1 MALQVDFENVVRMAG
16 MIPTRES
23 ESFFAINWE
32 FESLRERLAAR
43 LVEVRSQSAEVSHL
57 AHT

>member
-1 MALQVDFENVVRMAG
+1 